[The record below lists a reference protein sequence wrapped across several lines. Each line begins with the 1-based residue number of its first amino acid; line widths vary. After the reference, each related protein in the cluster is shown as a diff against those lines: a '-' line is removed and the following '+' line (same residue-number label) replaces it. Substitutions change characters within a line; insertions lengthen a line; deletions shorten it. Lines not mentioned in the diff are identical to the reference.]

1 MALREAILQSLSC
14 MLSANTDIRKLA
26 EERMNALEVT
36 DGKEFFFY
44 NFVDYFHK

>member
-14 MLSANTDIRKLA
+14 MLSANSDIRKVA

-36 DGKEFFFY
+36 DGMNHLFLKFCCILY
-44 NFVDYFHK
+44 